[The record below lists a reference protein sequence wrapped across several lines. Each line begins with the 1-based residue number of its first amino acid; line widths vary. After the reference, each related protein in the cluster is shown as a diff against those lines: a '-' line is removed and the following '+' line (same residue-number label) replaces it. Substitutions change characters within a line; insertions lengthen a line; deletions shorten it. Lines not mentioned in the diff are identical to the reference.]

1 MFGNERRKKPAL
13 DSQQVALLGA
23 ILIACKNFKITTT
36 LALPDEFIFEYYYII
51 RYITLQPFSK
61 EHFKQTESLHGNKVV
76 N

>member
-23 ILIACKNFKITTT
+23 IVIACKTFKIP
-36 LALPDEFIFEYYYII
+36 LPDKFIFEYYYIL
-51 RYITLQPFSK
+51 RYMALQPFSK